1 MNKKN
6 ERKFILMLQVTAGV
20 AVVGIALLI
29 YTRWQ
34 NGPSAIFDL
43 MAYVVSIAAL
53 AMTTLQSISISKQMK
68 VTQDGSNKIES
79 AVAKL
84 EELIASEKVTT
95 EVLKKD
101 IKLDEENE
109 QMVRGLFQEENEI
122 EQKIESLISE
132 LKKHNK

>member
-6 ERKFILMLQVTAGV
+6 ERKFILILQVTAGV
-20 AVVGIALLI
+20 AVIGIALLI

-68 VTQDGSNKIES
+68 VTQDGSDKIE
-79 AVAKL
+79 ATVVKL

-95 EVLKKD
+95 QALNKD

-122 EQKIESLISE
+122 EHKIESLIAE